1 MVIDFLSMS
10 YAQLLQ
16 PESIEPL
23 SQTPSDFLELKESF
37 QQKKWAEFYQTSES
51 MLMACQNTPSDSLTM
66 EELSM
71 QLWLAYYVSM
81 APVFEQDEDENTP
94 LMYHDHIDL
103 QTKMLVFSLVQ
114 SLERHVV
121 PVARMYHLRPKSLS
135 ALLASYSATLLATC
149 RSHYDPKL
157 EMKHAELRKAQ
168 DVLDEKRKEETLAK
182 YGFFVGRD
190 PRTRI
195 YFNKLAR
202 NGARNR
208 FLQSV
213 LEGSS
218 TSDFVQMLVNLF
230 PGQTA
235 EVKKYIRMAG
245 YGDQEIPELINR
257 TVGRTAATEFLYQ
270 GMSRHVQKPH

>member
-1 MVIDFLSMS
+1 MS
-10 YAQLLQ
+10 YAQLPQ

-37 QQKKWAEFYQTSES
+37 QQKKWTEFYQTSES

-103 QTKMLVFSLVQ
+103 KTKMLVFSLVQ

-121 PVARMYHLRPKSLS
+121 PVARRYHLRPKSLS

-168 DVLDEKRKEETLAK
+168 DVLDEKRNEETLAK

-202 NGARNR
+202 NEARNR

-218 TSDFVQMLVNLF
+218 TSDFVQMLVNFF